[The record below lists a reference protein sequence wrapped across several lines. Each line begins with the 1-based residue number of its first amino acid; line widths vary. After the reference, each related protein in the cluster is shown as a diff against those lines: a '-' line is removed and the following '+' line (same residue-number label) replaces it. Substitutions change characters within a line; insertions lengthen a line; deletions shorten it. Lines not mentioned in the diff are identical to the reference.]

1 VPARAR
7 SVSSCPLATETSPQT
22 TRAAGSTA
30 LLVVLGVLTA
40 FGPITTDLYL
50 PALPDVSDSLGVPE
64 SQVQVTLTASLV
76 GLAVG
81 QAIAGP
87 LSDSLGRRRPLLVGL
102 VLYALS
108 SLGCA
113 VAPSIVVLDGLR
125 LVQGLCGATGIVLA
139 RAIVRDVWSG
149 AAAARIFAL
158 LFGAISLGPILAP
171 SIGGALLEVMDWRG
185 LFVVLAGVGAALLA
199 ATLVSVP
206 ETLAP
211 EGRRATS
218 MLLTVRVGR
227 RLMADRFFAGY
238 VLASGL
244 SFGALF
250 SYISGS
256 SFVFQEVFDLS
267 AQVYALLFGLN
278 GVALLLAS
286 FANHRLQDRLGPHR
300 LLRAGMFVL
309 LAGAVLLTVVT
320 LADGGLAAFV
330 ATLWIATAGVGLI
343 GSNAVALALEP
354 HGADAGT
361 ASALIGVIQFLIG
374 AVAAPIPG
382 VAGRSAVP
390 MALGVLGFTL
400 AALVA
405 YAWLVGAS
413 HRVEDPRQPA

>member
-1 VPARAR
+1 MPARAR
-7 SVSSCPLATETSPQT
+7 SVSSSPLSTETSPQT

-50 PALPDVSDSLGVPE
+50 PALPDVGDSLDVAP
-64 SQVQVTLTASLV
+64 SQVQVTLTASLI

-87 LSDSLGRRRPLLVGL
+87 LSDSFGRRRPLLVGL
-102 VLYALS
+102 VLFALS

-113 VAPSIVVLDGLR
+113 AAPSIVVLDVLR
-125 LVQGLCGATGIVLA
+125 LIQGLCGATGIVLA

-185 LFVVLAGVGAALLA
+185 LFVVLAGGGAALLA
-199 ATLVSVP
+199 ASLVSVQ

-218 MLLTVRVGR
+218 MLLPVRVGR
-227 RLMADRFFAGY
+227 RLMDDRLFAGY

-278 GVALLLAS
+278 GV
-286 FANHRLQDRLGPHR
+286 
-300 LLRAGMFVL
+300 
-309 LAGAVLLTVVT
+309 
-320 LADGGLAAFV
+320 
-330 ATLWIATAGVGLI
+330 
-343 GSNAVALALEP
+343 
-354 HGADAGT
+354 
-361 ASALIGVIQFLIG
+361 
-374 AVAAPIPG
+374 
-382 VAGRSAVP
+382 
-390 MALGVLGFTL
+390 
-400 AALVA
+400 
-405 YAWLVGAS
+405 
-413 HRVEDPRQPA
+413 